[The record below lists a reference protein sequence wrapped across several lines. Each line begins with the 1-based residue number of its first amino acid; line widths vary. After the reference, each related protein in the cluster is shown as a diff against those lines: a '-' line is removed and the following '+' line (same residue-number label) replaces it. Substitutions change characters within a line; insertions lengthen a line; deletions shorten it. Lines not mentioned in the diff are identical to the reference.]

1 MTVVRY
7 KEKKMAIDLVKNK
20 EGEELEVLARLQFP
34 NDQYAM
40 AAYLHRERFA
50 IEVVAVAKKRGRE
63 RDQTWAMRLDTLS
76 KSNITKAKAV
86 WSLLSRGF
94 EVSWSAQSNGT
105 LTADQGPAN
114 ARRDTVFGQSSSRER
129 QSW

>member
-1 MTVVRY
+1 MT
-7 KEKKMAIDLVKNK
+7 
-20 EGEELEVLARLQFP
+20 
-34 NDQYAM
+34 
-40 AAYLHRERFA
+40 AYLYMERFA
-50 IEVVAVAKKRGRE
+50 IEVVAASNKRGQQ
-63 RDQTWAMRLDTLS
+63 RDQTWATRLDTLS